1 MCECIIQSQDNAD
14 LYLDYLQTQIS
25 KAGNTC
31 PYEYVLLESK
41 KDLNQSSIDKEM
53 EICGRRHIG
62 NKWFSGSVR
71 LTYASGGPMR
81 RNGLVAKF
89 TGTLFLLLA
98 LAFHELAYRLRRLFL
113 GIKYSIGLV

>member
-41 KDLNQSSIDKEM
+41 KNLNQTAIDKEM

-89 TGTLFLLLA
+89 TGTCT
-98 LAFHELAYRLRRLFL
+98 L
-113 GIKYSIGLV
+113 GGGGGGSLPI

>member
-14 LYLDYLQTQIS
+14 LFLDYMQTQIS
-25 KAGNTC
+25 KAGDTC

-41 KDLNQSSIDKEM
+41 KDLNQSSIDKEI

-62 NKWFSGSVR
+62 NKWFSGAVR

-89 TGTLFLLLA
+89 TGTVVNETYF
-98 LAFHELAYRLRRLFL
+98 AYSVFTTD
-113 GIKYSIGLV
+113 K